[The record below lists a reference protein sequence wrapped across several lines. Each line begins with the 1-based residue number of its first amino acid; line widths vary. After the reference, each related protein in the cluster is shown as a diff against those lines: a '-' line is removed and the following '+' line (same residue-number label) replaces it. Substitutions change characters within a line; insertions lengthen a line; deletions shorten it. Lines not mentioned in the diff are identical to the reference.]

1 MQQTRSLGSWI
12 LWFFIGSPSSILEP
26 RPEGKS
32 VVSEPDL
39 SPHLKSDPSAK
50 RIAFRTH
57 CWICSPIRLQNW
69 HAITT
74 YWHSMRTLDLV
85 ICQNL
90 WTFFCVVVKIQ
101 KDFEKQLKHLAD
113 TQLGNW
119 ATLNWTVKF
128 DSLIH
133 KDLRDNCI
141 LTVQN
146 GRPRDRLRKGSSK
159 TSVHVQIARWRL
171 NKQNRA
177 MDDPASS
184 RVSCLQLVTLYTR
197 AVIQLTDITQ
207 VVRTCSAYAI

>member
-1 MQQTRSLGSWI
+1 M
-12 LWFFIGSPSSILEP
+12 
-26 RPEGKS
+26 
-32 VVSEPDL
+32 
-39 SPHLKSDPSAK
+39 
-50 RIAFRTH
+50 H

-74 YWHSMRTLDLV
+74 RWHSVRTLDLV

-90 WTFFCVVVKIQ
+90 LTFFCVVVKIQ

-146 GRPRDRLRKGSSK
+146 GRPRDRLRKSSPK
-159 TSVHVQIARWRL
+159 TGDCLFTQSHVVPPYLVMRLPVQRARPELSLVWPARL
-171 NKQNRA
+171 SQVGRIG
-177 MDDPASS
+177 
-184 RVSCLQLVTLYTR
+184 RVTLAR
-197 AVIQLTDITQ
+197 ILLLV
-207 VVRTCSAYAI
+207 AYMSVSWWT